1 MLGLCIHIYVMV
13 LPNKLHPF
21 FESLVVVCTLGVTLN
36 NVHILKYT
44 QVTEVGGFCEIY
56 RCHDAEQKVDER
68 DRHPM
73 GSKDYHPLQ
82 AVCSFSES
90 SREH

>member
-1 MLGLCIHIYVMV
+1 MYSVCD
-13 LPNKLHPF
+13 
-21 FESLVVVCTLGVTLN
+21 FEQCTCLEV
-36 NVHILKYT
+36 T
-44 QVTEVGGFCEIY
+44 QVTEVGGFCKIY

-82 AVCSFSES
+82 AVCSFSEY
-90 SREH
+90 SRETLGLVEVCMLLPVWY